1 MKKFVLL
8 SLIALLIMGLAPAVY
23 AQIDFK
29 AFGSMTAGGVMSENF
44 SGSTGPILSPWAWT
58 PDGGQGFDRTQNFY
72 SSYANIF
79 FEFDAGKDIRGVF
92 NIETCNYHSGSN
104 TTMYPAIQ
112 GTEFDTGL
120 WDTRVGE
127 TRLRNAYIQFGVPYI
142 GIPVPMTISA
152 GVIPMN
158 VRPAFT
164 FAATNGAGIQWDIK
178 ADPVAISF
186 LWGKMV
192 ENQTWAADDSDFY
205 SLEGKFNAGPATI
218 GAYVIFNNM
227 DGFPIVYTPA
237 KSSYE
242 AEFWWLGL
250 YADGKAGPFNF
261 NFDFAYDTG
270 TIEARESALGPGV
283 DDVDYSGWAIQ
294 GKLAYPSPWKWT
306 FGFTGMY
313 ASGADTKKTSRNGRP
328 GDPVAEPTSARI
340 TDKVGSFVVPAGGS
354 QVPWAESMFLGGHF
368 STLICI
374 PQQMAYAS
382 PWLTVPN
389 RGAIGGTWIA
399 KLFAA
404 YPVTSAYKVTV
415 WGMYIGDTT
424 ENGNTLG
431 NALKS
436 SGALRDDKGIGWEF
450 ALIQDISIYKNLMLT
465 FGAGYLFAG
474 DALDQYNAT
483 TGANKSPDNPWIL
496 DFKLAYNF

>member
-29 AFGSMTAGGVMSENF
+29 AYGSLTAGGVMWKNF
-44 SGSTGPILSPWAWT
+44 SGSTGPILSPWALR
-58 PDGGQGFDRTQNFY
+58 PDAGNGFDRTSNFY

-79 FEFDAGKDIRGVF
+79 FEWNAGKDVRGVF
-92 NIETCNYHSGSN
+92 NIETVNYLSGRN
-104 TTMYPAIQ
+104 LTGYPPAAE

-127 TRLRNAYIQFGVPYI
+127 TRLRNAYVQFGVPYF

-164 FAATNGAGIQWDIK
+164 FSSVNGAGIQWDIK
-178 ADPVAISF
+178 VDPASLSF
-186 LWGKMV
+186 IWGKMA
-192 ENQTWAADDSDFY
+192 EGNTWAADDSDFY
-205 SLEGKFNAGPATI
+205 SLEGRVKAGPATI
-218 GAYVIFNNM
+218 GGYVIFNDM
-227 DGFPIVYTPA
+227 DTYPINYNPV

-242 AEFWWLGL
+242 ADFWWLGL
-250 YADGKAGPFNF
+250 YADGKMGPLNF

-270 TIEARESALGPGV
+270 KIKARESVFGPGV
-283 DDVDYSGWAIQ
+283 DDAKYNGWATQ
-294 GKLAYPSPWKWT
+294 LKLAYPSPWKLT
-306 FGFTGMY
+306 FGLTGMY
-313 ASGADTKKTSRNGRP
+313 ASGADTKKTSKAGLP
-328 GDPVAEPTSARI
+328 GDDVAEPTSTAI
-340 TDKVGSFVVPAGGS
+340 TSKVKSFVVPAGGS

-368 STLICI
+368 STLIAI

-382 PWLTVPN
+382 PWLTVAN

-399 KLFAA
+399 KLWAG
-404 YPVTSAYKVTV
+404 YPVTDAYKVTI
-415 WGMYIGDTT
+415 WGMYIGDNTK
-424 ENGNTLG
+424 NGNTLG
-431 NALKS
+431 DARKS
-436 SGALRDDKGIGWEF
+436 DGRLRDDKNIGWEF
-450 ALIQDISIYKNLMLT
+450 ALIQDISLYKNLMLT

-474 DALDQYNAT
+474 DALDQAVTAT
-483 TGANKSPDNPWIL
+483 TNKSPDNPWIL

>member
-8 SLIALLIMGLAPAVY
+8 SLIALLIMGLTPAVY

-29 AFGSMTAGGVMSENF
+29 TYGAIYAGGILSENF
-44 SGSTGPILSPWAWT
+44 SGGSGNITSPFSLRPTG
-58 PDGGQGFDRTQNFY
+58 GNGFDRTQNFY

-79 FEFDAGKDIRGVF
+79 FEWNAGKEVKGVF

-127 TRLRNAYIQFGVPYI
+127 TRLRNAYIQFGVPYF

-158 VRPAFT
+158 VRPSFT
-164 FAATNGAGIQWDIK
+164 FSSVNGAGFQWDIK
-178 ADPVAISF
+178 ADPASF
-186 LWGKMV
+186 SFIWGKMV

-205 SLEGKFNAGPATI
+205 SLEGKFKAGPATV
-218 GAYVIFNNM
+218 GAYVIYNNM
-227 DGFPIVYTPA
+227 MGFPIVYTPA
-237 KSSYE
+237 KSSYD
-242 AEFWWLGL
+242 ADFWWLGL
-250 YADGKAGPFNF
+250 YADGKMGPFNF
-261 NFDFAYDTG
+261 NFDFVLDTG
-270 TIEARESALGPGV
+270 KIEARESVFGPGV
-283 DDVDYSGWAIQ
+283 DDVKYNGWATQ
-294 GKLAYPSPWKWT
+294 VKLAYPWEKFT

-313 ASGADTKKTSRNGRP
+313 ASGADQEKTSTTGLP
-328 GDPVAEPTSARI
+328 GTTVAAGTGAI

-374 PQQMAYAS
+374 PQQMAYAN

-399 KLFAA
+399 KLWAG
-404 YPVTSAYKVTV
+404 YPVTDKYKVTL

-424 ENGNTLG
+424 KNGNTLG
-431 NALKS
+431 DAVKS
-436 SGALRDDKGIGWEF
+436 DGSLRDDKGIGWEF
-450 ALIQDISIYKNLMLT
+450 ALIQDISLYKNLMLS
-465 FGAGYLFAG
+465 FGAGYLLAG
-474 DALDQYNAT
+474 DALDQKIAGVNE
-483 TGANKSPDNPWIL
+483 NKSPDSPWIL
-496 DFKLAYNF
+496 SAKLGFNF